1 MNMNEVR
8 KYVNRM
14 FDGYPKNDETLE
26 LKEEVIGN
34 LEAEIEDLVTN
45 EGLTAKQAFRI
56 STEKMTKLDGVIEGV
71 QTVKLSKILV
81 ELTQWSLIYLLIA
94 WIISIPFN
102 IFSSL
107 RSTSWLLFI
116 LILIIF
122 VFYIVLKLVAG
133 SLTNIRTI
141 QLAFMKKWQKMIW
154 IIWALFM
161 VVQWG
166 MITAIHFGSDLWFGR
181 SISIDGPYQFGQIVA
196 AYLAPFFSII
206 VPLLINRFKNIV
218 VLGGNGA
225 NYEE

>member
-1 MNMNEVR
+1 MNDVR
-8 KYVNRM
+8 KYVNKM
-14 FDGYPKNDETLE
+14 FSGYPKNDETLE

-45 EGLTAKQAFRI
+45 KGLTVKQAFRI

-71 QTVKLSKILV
+71 QTVQLSKVLV

-102 IFSSL
+102 MFSSL
-107 RSTSWLLFI
+107 RATSWLLFTI
-116 LILIIF
+116 ILIIG
-122 VFYIVLKLVAG
+122 VFYILLKIIAG
-133 SLTNIRTI
+133 SLTNERTI
-141 QLAFMKKWQKMIW
+141 QLAFMNRWQKWIW

-161 VVQWG
+161 VAQWG

-181 SISIDGPYQFGQIVA
+181 NISIEGPYQFGQTIA
-196 AYLAPFFSII
+196 AYLAPFFSVI

-218 VLGGNGA
+218 IRGGNGA